1 MSDKKAPPTPPKSQD
16 EDVVQFGDDLPVLPI
31 RNAVLFP
38 GAVAPFDV
46 GREKSVAL
54 VEDVDNLPAP
64 VIAIF
69 AQRDPSTDDPG
80 AEDLHNVGCAARVL
94 KALKHSS
101 GNYSLILQGLV
112 RIKLENVI
120 QSGPYLKAKVKRL
133 EEVGLEDD
141 EAEALSMSLR
151 DIAKQVIQLMPELP
165 REAGSLIDSI
175 QAPGALADLVAANL
189 DAPVEEKAQLL
200 ETVDVKERIRK
211 VLRLLTRQL
220 EILKMRERINS
231 QIKEEMGK
239 NQREYVLRQQLKA
252 IKEELGEDDGDQSD
266 LDGLEDRIAKASLP
280 TEAEQ
285 VAKKQIKRL
294 RNMQVGSA
302 EYTVVRTYL
311 DWILDLPWHNQTPD
325 NMEIAAVRKVL
336 DDDHY
341 GLEKVKKR
349 ILEYLAVRK
358 LKKDKKGPILCL
370 IGPPGVGK
378 TSLGRSIAR
387 ALGRKFHRISL
398 GGVHD
403 EAAIRGHRRTYVGAL
418 PGQIIQGMK
427 KASTIN
433 PVFMMDEVDKIGHD
447 FRGDP
452 AAALL
457 EVLDPEQNNT
467 FADHYLEIPYDLSNV
482 MFIATANIP
491 DPIPAPLRDRMEILE
506 IPGYTRREKL
516 AIARRHLIPKQI
528 EEHGI
533 GNVASVTAATASTTQ
548 PGIGTTPPPLPSA
561 GKAAQAATTGA
572 TTPAAALAAQTPML
586 EIADSAVEIIID
598 SYTREAG
605 VRTLERQIA
614 SVIRGVAVKIAE
626 GDLTP
631 RKIETEEQ
639 LREFLGAGRYTSDV
653 AERTEEAGVATG
665 LAWTSVGGEIL
676 FIEATR
682 MYGTG
687 KLQLTGQ
694 LGDVMKESAQAALS
708 YVRTNS
714 ERYNI
719 AKDFLEKSDIHIHI
733 PAGSMPKDGP
743 SAGVT
748 MFTALVS
755 MLTGV
760 RVRHDVAMTGE
771 ITLRGRVLPIGGLK
785 EKILAAHRAGI
796 KRVIVPERNKPDL
809 DEVPAE
815 VKSDLE
821 IVFVS
826 KMEQV
831 LEAALEEKLVAKPA
845 DGSTEKKENPAPAAP
860 SN

>member
-1 MSDKKAPPTPPKSQD
+1 MSDKKQSPARQEEEP
-16 EDVVQFGDDLPVLPI
+16 VQFGDELPVLPI

-54 VEDVDNLPAP
+54 VEDVDSLPSP

-80 AEDLHNVGCAARVL
+80 KDDLHHVGCAARVL

-101 GNYSLILQGLV
+101 GNYSLILQGLE
-112 RIKLENVI
+112 RI
-120 QSGPYLKAKVKRL
+120 RL
-133 EEVGLEDD
+133 EEVTQTAPYVKAKIARLQEQNVGDD

-151 DIAKQVIQLMPELP
+151 DIAKQVVQLMPELP
-165 REAGSLIDSI
+165 REAGSVIDSI
-175 QAPGALADLVAANL
+175 QAPGALADLVAGNL
-189 DAPVEEKAQLL
+189 DAPVDEKAALL
-200 ETVDVKERIRK
+200 ETVDAKERIRK
-211 VLRLLTRQL
+211 VLKLLTRQL

-252 IKEELGEDDGDQSD
+252 IKEELGEDEGDQGD
-266 LDGLEDRIAKASLP
+266 LDGLEERIAKANLS

-285 VAKKQIKRL
+285 VAKKQLKRL

-311 DWILDLPWHNQTPD
+311 DWILDLPWHAQTPD
-325 NMEIAAVRKVL
+325 NMDISAVRKVL
-336 DDDHY
+336 DEDHY

-387 ALGRKFHRISL
+387 ALGRKFVRISL

-427 KASTIN
+427 KSGTIN

-467 FADHYLEIPYDLSNV
+467 FADHYLEIHYDLSNV
-482 MFIATANIP
+482 MFVATANIA

-516 AIARRHLIPKQI
+516 AIARQHLIPKQL

-533 GNVASVTAATASTTQ
+533 TKEQLDITD
-548 PGIGTTPPPLPSA
+548 
-561 GKAAQAATTGA
+561 KAVD
-572 TTPAAALAAQTPML
+572 
-586 EIADSAVEIIID
+586 IVID
-598 SYTREAG
+598 TYTREAG

-614 SVIRGVAVKIAE
+614 GVIRGVAVKIAE
-626 GDLTP
+626 GDTTP
-631 RKIETEEQ
+631 RKIDDEDTI
-639 LREFLGAGRYTSDV
+639 REFLGPQKFTSEV
-653 AERTEEAGVATG
+653 AERTEEPGVATG

-682 MYGTG
+682 MFGTG

-708 YVRTNS
+708 YVRTNA
-714 ERYNI
+714 ERYGI

-733 PAGSMPKDGP
+733 PAGGMPKDGP

-755 MLTGV
+755 MLTGI

-785 EKILAAHRAGI
+785 EKVLAAHRAGI
-796 KRVIVPERNKPDL
+796 KRVLVPERNKADL

-815 VKSDLE
+815 VKNDLE
-821 IVFVS
+821 FVFVS
-826 KMEQV
+826 KMDQV
-831 LEAALEEKLVAKPA
+831 LEAALEEMPKPKPE
-845 DGSTEKKENPAPAAP
+845 EKVVQAIPP

>member
-1 MSDKKAPPTPPKSQD
+1 MSEKKQPQNPPRQ
-16 EDVVQFGDDLPVLPI
+16 EEEAIQFGDELPVLPI

-54 VEDVDNLPAP
+54 VEDVDNLSSP

-69 AQRDPSTDDPG
+69 AQKDPSTDDPG
-80 AEDLHNVGCAARVL
+80 ADDLHTVGCAARVL

-101 GNYSLILQGLV
+101 GNYSLILQGLE
-112 RIKLENVI
+112 RIRLDEI
-120 QSGPYLKAKVKRL
+120 TQSGPYLKAKIGRL
-133 EEVGLEDD
+133 NETNSGDD

-252 IKEELGEDDGDQSD
+252 IKEELGEDDGDQGD
-266 LDGLEDRIAKASLP
+266 LDGLEDRIAKATLP
-280 TEAEQ
+280 TEAES

-294 RNMQVGSA
+294 RNMQAGSA

-311 DWILDLPWHNQTPD
+311 DWILDLPWHVQTPD
-325 NMEIAAVRKVL
+325 NLEIAAVRKGL

-341 GLEKVKKR
+341 GLEKGKKR
-349 ILEYLAVRK
+349 ILEDLAVRK

-378 TSLGRSIAR
+378 TSLGKSIAR

-427 KASTIN
+427 KSATIN
-433 PVFMMDEVDKIGHD
+433 PIFV
-447 FRGDP
+447 
-452 AAALL
+452 
-457 EVLDPEQNNT
+457 
-467 FADHYLEIPYDLSNV
+467 
-482 MFIATANIP
+482 ATANVA

-506 IPGYTRREKL
+506 IPGYTRNEKL
-516 AIARRHLIPKQI
+516 AIARQHLIPKQI

-533 GNVASVTAATASTTQ
+533 
-548 PGIGTTPPPLPSA
+548 
-561 GKAAQAATTGA
+561 
-572 TTPAAALAAQTPML
+572 TPAQL
-586 EIADSAVEIIID
+586 EITDPAVDLIID
-598 SYTREAG
+598 FYTREAG

-614 SVIRGVAVKIAE
+614 SIIRGVAVKIAE
-626 GDLTP
+626 GDTTP
-631 RKIETEEQ
+631 RKVDDEDQ
-639 LREFLGAGRYTSDV
+639 VREFLGPQKYTSEV
-653 AERTEEAGVATG
+653 AERTREAGA
-665 LAWTSVGGEIL
+665 
-676 FIEATR
+676 
-682 MYGTG
+682 
-687 KLQLTGQ
+687 
-694 LGDVMKESAQAALS
+694 
-708 YVRTNS
+708 
-714 ERYNI
+714 
-719 AKDFLEKSDIHIHI
+719 
-733 PAGSMPKDGP
+733 PAGPPRPG
-743 SAGVT
+743 
-748 MFTALVS
+748 
-755 MLTGV
+755 
-760 RVRHDVAMTGE
+760 
-771 ITLRGRVLPIGGLK
+771 
-785 EKILAAHRAGI
+785 
-796 KRVIVPERNKPDL
+796 
-809 DEVPAE
+809 
-815 VKSDLE
+815 
-821 IVFVS
+821 
-826 KMEQV
+826 
-831 LEAALEEKLVAKPA
+831 
-845 DGSTEKKENPAPAAP
+845 
-860 SN
+860 

>member
-1 MSDKKAPPTPPKSQD
+1 MTEKKGPARDKD
-16 EDVVQFGDDLPVLPI
+16 EETVQFGDELPVLPI

-54 VEDVDNLPAP
+54 VEDVDNFSSP

-69 AQRDPSTDDPG
+69 AQKDPATDDPG
-80 AEDLHNVGCAARVL
+80 AEDLHQVGCAARVL

-101 GNYSLILQGLV
+101 GNYSLILQGLT
-112 RIKLENVI
+112 RIRMDQVT
-120 QSGPYLKAKVKRL
+120 QTAPYLKAKVKRL
-133 EEVGLEDD
+133 DESGVDDD

-175 QAPGALADLVAANL
+175 QAPGALADLVAAQL

-200 ETVDVKERIRK
+200 ETVDSKERIRR

-252 IKEELGEDDGDQSD
+252 IKEELGEDEGDQGD
-266 LDGLEDRIAKASLP
+266 LDGIEERIAKAQLP
-280 TEAEQ
+280 SEAES
-285 VAKKQIKRL
+285 VAKKQLKRL

-311 DWILDLPWHNQTPD
+311 DWILDLPWHHSTID
-325 NMEIAAVRKVL
+325 NLDIAQVRKVL
-336 DDDHY
+336 DEDHY

-418 PGQIIQGMK
+418 PGQVIQGMK
-427 KASTIN
+427 KVGTTN
-433 PVFMMDEVDKIGHD
+433 PIFMLDEIDKIGHD

-467 FADHYLEIPYDLSNV
+467 FADHYLEIPFDLSNV
-482 MFIATANIP
+482 MFVANANVA
-491 DPIPAPLRDRMEILE
+491 DPIPPPLRDRMEILE
-506 IPGYTRREKL
+506 IPGYTRNEKL
-516 AIARRHLIPKQI
+516 AIARQHLIPKQI

-533 GNVASVTAATASTTQ
+533 SKEQLVFED
-548 PGIGTTPPPLPSA
+548 
-561 GKAAQAATTGA
+561 
-572 TTPAAALAAQTPML
+572 PAV
-586 EIADSAVEIIID
+586 DVIID
-598 SYTREAG
+598 LYTREAG

-626 GDLTP
+626 GDTTA
-631 RKIETEEQ
+631 RRIATEDDV
-639 LREFLGAGRYTSDV
+639 REFLGAPRYSSEV
-653 AERTEEAGVATG
+653 AERTEEPGVATG

-682 MYGTG
+682 MYGSG

-708 YVRTNS
+708 YVRANS
-714 ERYNI
+714 EKFGI
-719 AKDFLEKSDIHIHI
+719 SKDFLEKSDIHIHI
-733 PAGSMPKDGP
+733 PAGAMPKDGP

-785 EKILAAHRAGI
+785 EKVLAAHRAGI
-796 KRVIVPERNKPDL
+796 KRVLIPERNKADL
-809 DEVPAE
+809 DEVPNE
-815 VKSDLE
+815 IKDDLE
-821 IVFVS
+821 FVAVS
-826 KMEQV
+826 KMDQV
-831 LEAALEEKLVAKPA
+831 LEAALEEKLTPKA
-845 DGSTEKKENPAPAAP
+845 TEPAASAP
-860 SN
+860 TPN

>member
-1 MSDKKAPPTPPKSQD
+1 MSDKKAPPTPPRPDD
-16 EDVVQFGDDLPVLPI
+16 EAVQFGDELPVLPI

-54 VEDVDNLPAP
+54 VEDVDNLSSP

-69 AQRDPSTDDPG
+69 AQKDPSTDDPG
-80 AEDLHNVGCAARVL
+80 QDDLHQVGCAARVL

-101 GNYSLILQGLV
+101 GNYSLILQGLT
-112 RIKLENVI
+112 RIKMTDVT
-120 QSGPYLKAKVKRL
+120 QTGPYLKAKIKRL
-133 EEVGLEDD
+133 EESGIDDD

-189 DAPVEEKAQLL
+189 DAPVDEKAQLL

-266 LDGLEDRIAKASLP
+266 LDALEDRIAKANLP
-280 TEAEQ
+280 QEAEQ
-285 VAKKQIKRL
+285 VAKKQVKRL

-311 DWILDLPWHNQTPD
+311 DWILDLPWHTQTAD

-336 DDDHY
+336 DEDHY

-370 IGPPGVGK
+370 LGPPGVGK

-427 KASTIN
+427 KAGTIN
-433 PVFMMDEVDKIGHD
+433 PIFMMDEVDKIGHD

-482 MFIATANIP
+482 MFIATANVA

-506 IPGYTRREKL
+506 IPGYTRREKM
-516 AIARRHLIPKQI
+516 AIARQHLIPKQL
-528 EEHGI
+528 EEHGL
-533 GNVASVTAATASTTQ
+533 TQ
-548 PGIGTTPPPLPSA
+548 AQLDITD
-561 GKAAQAATTGA
+561 KAV
-572 TTPAAALAAQTPML
+572 
-586 EIADSAVEIIID
+586 DIIID
-598 SYTREAG
+598 HYTREAG

-614 SVIRGVAVKIAE
+614 SVIRGVAVKVAE

-631 RKIETEEQ
+631 RKVDDEDGV
-639 LREFLGAGRYTSDV
+639 REFLGPQKYTSEV

-708 YVRTNS
+708 FVRTNS
-714 ERYNI
+714 EKFGI
-719 AKDFLEKSDIHIHI
+719 SKDFLEKSDIHIHI
-733 PAGSMPKDGP
+733 PAGAMPKDGP

-755 MLTGV
+755 MLTGI

-785 EKILAAHRAGI
+785 EKVLAAHRAGI
-796 KRVIVPERNKPDL
+796 KRVLVPERNKADL
-809 DEVPAE
+809 DEVPVE
-815 VKSDLE
+815 VKNDLE
-821 IVFVS
+821 FVFVS

-831 LEAALEEKLVAKPA
+831 LEAALEEMPKPKPA
-845 DGSTEKKENPAPAAP
+845 EATAPAP

>member
-1 MSDKKAPPTPPKSQD
+1 MSEKKPPQTPGRPED
-16 EDVVQFGDDLPVLPI
+16 EAIQFGNELPVLPI

-54 VEDVDNLPAP
+54 VEDVDNLSAP

-80 AEDLHNVGCAARVL
+80 KDDLHHVGCAARVL

-101 GNYSLILQGLV
+101 GNYSLILQGLT
-112 RIKLENVI
+112 RIRLDEMTQNA
-120 QSGPYLKAKVKRL
+120 PYLKAKIGKL
-133 EEVGLEDD
+133 DEQNASDD

-189 DAPVEEKAQLL
+189 DAPVDEKAQLL
-200 ETVDVKERIRK
+200 ETIDVKDRIRK
-211 VLRLLTRQL
+211 VLKLLTRQL

-252 IKEELGEDDGDQSD
+252 IKEELGEDDGDQGD
-266 LDGLEDRIAKASLP
+266 LDGLEERIAKASLP
-280 TEAEQ
+280 QEAEQ
-285 VAKKQIKRL
+285 VAKKQLKRL

-311 DWILDLPWHNQTPD
+311 DWILDLPWHTQTPD
-325 NMEIAAVRKVL
+325 NMDIAAVRRVL
-336 DDDHY
+336 DEDHY

-387 ALGRKFHRISL
+387 ALGRKFVRISL

-427 KASTIN
+427 KAATIN
-433 PVFMMDEVDKIGHD
+433 PIFMMDEVDKIGHD

-482 MFIATANIP
+482 MFVATANIA

-516 AIARRHLIPKQI
+516 AIARQHLIPKQL

-533 GNVASVTAATASTTQ
+533 TKEQLDITD
-548 PGIGTTPPPLPSA
+548 
-561 GKAAQAATTGA
+561 KAVD
-572 TTPAAALAAQTPML
+572 
-586 EIADSAVEIIID
+586 IVID
-598 SYTREAG
+598 TYTREAG

-614 SVIRGVAVKIAE
+614 SIIRGVAVKIAE
-626 GDLTP
+626 GDTTP
-631 RKIETEEQ
+631 RTVDSEDQ
-639 LREFLGAGRYTSDV
+639 VREFLGPQKFTSEV

-682 MYGTG
+682 MYGSG

-708 YVRTNS
+708 YVRTNA
-714 ERYNI
+714 ERYGI
-719 AKDFLEKSDIHIHI
+719 SKDFLEKSDIHIHI
-733 PAGSMPKDGP
+733 PAGGMPKDGP

-755 MLTGV
+755 MLTGI

-785 EKILAAHRAGI
+785 EKVLAAHRAGI
-796 KRVIVPERNKPDL
+796 KRVLVPERNKADL
-809 DEVPAE
+809 DEVPGE
-815 VKSDLE
+815 VKNDLE
-821 IVFVS
+821 FIFVS
-826 KMEQV
+826 KMDQV
-831 LEAALEEKLVAKPA
+831 LEAALEEMPKPKP
-845 DGSTEKKENPAPAAP
+845 EPQAAQATPP

>member
-1 MSDKKAPPTPPKSQD
+1 MSEKKAPPPPQSTSRSTD
-16 EDVVQFGDDLPVLPI
+16 DASGDGIQFGDELPVLPI

-54 VEDVDNLPAP
+54 VEDVDNLTAP

-80 AEDLHNVGCAARVL
+80 KDDLHNVGCAARVL

-101 GNYSLILQGLV
+101 GNYSLILQGLT
-112 RIKLENVI
+112 RIKLDTVT
-120 QSGPYLKAKVKRL
+120 QTGPYLKAKISRL
-133 EEVGLEDD
+133 EEPTVEDD

-175 QAPGALADLVAANL
+175 QAPGPLADLVAANL
-189 DAPVEEKAQLL
+189 DAPVEEKAALL

-252 IKEELGEDDGDQSD
+252 IKEELGEDDGDQGD
-266 LDGLEDRIAKASLP
+266 LDGLEDRIAKATLP
-280 TEAEQ
+280 TEAET

-311 DWILDLPWHNQTPD
+311 DWILDLPWHVQTPD
-325 NMEIAAVRKVL
+325 NLEIAAVRKVL
-336 DDDHY
+336 DEDHY

-378 TSLGRSIAR
+378 TSLGKSIAR
-387 ALGRKFHRISL
+387 ALGRKFHRVSL

-427 KASTIN
+427 KAATIN

-482 MFIATANIP
+482 MFVATANIA
-491 DPIPAPLRDRMEILE
+491 DPIPPPLRDRMEILE

-516 AIARRHLIPKQI
+516 AIARQHLVPKQI
-528 EEHGI
+528 DEHGI
-533 GNVASVTAATASTTQ
+533 TKEQ
-548 PGIGTTPPPLPSA
+548 
-561 GKAAQAATTGA
+561 
-572 TTPAAALAAQTPML
+572 L
-586 EIADSAVEIIID
+586 ELTDACVEIIID

-631 RKIETEEQ
+631 RKIESEEQ
-639 LREFLGAGRYTSDV
+639 VREFLGAQRYTSDV
-653 AERTEEAGVATG
+653 AERTEETGVATG

-676 FIEATR
+676 FIEATK
-682 MYGTG
+682 MFGSG

-708 YVRTNS
+708 FVRTNA
-714 ERYNI
+714 EKYGI
-719 AKDFLEKSDIHIHI
+719 AKDFLEKTDIHVHI
-733 PAGSMPKDGP
+733 PAGGMPKDGP

-755 MLTGV
+755 MLTGI

-785 EKILAAHRAGI
+785 EKVLAAHRAGI
-796 KRVIVPERNKPDL
+796 KRVLVPERNKADL

-815 VKSDLE
+815 VKNDLE
-821 IVFVS
+821 FFFVS
-826 KMEQV
+826 KMDQV
-831 LEAALEEKLVAKPA
+831 LEAALESMPGPKPGEEKAA
-845 DGSTEKKENPAPAAP
+845 APATP
-860 SN
+860 N